1 MEQSGTSI
9 TPEHKNLES
18 GMETKRE
25 IGLEESVAKYQG
37 IELSLVST
45 LEGRLP
51 PHPTIKYEPAPST

>member
-1 MEQSGTSI
+1 MEHGGTSI

-18 GMETKRE
+18 GVETKRG
-25 IGLEESVAKYQG
+25 IGLEESVAKNQG

-51 PHPTIKYEPAPST
+51 PPSHYKI

>member
-1 MEQSGTSI
+1 MEQGRMEQSGTSI
-9 TPEHKNLES
+9 TPKHKNLES

-51 PHPTIKYEPAPST
+51 PTSHYKI